1 MTPSAWL
8 SRVAVCVVILALAGC
23 ADHDRQSLR
32 ECAEASALKTQLMAE
47 YSNLI
52 RSPDPAMGAIRLEDL
67 TETLRFVS
75 RWKDSVC
82 PKVATASDKRQP
94 TDRTQ

>member
-1 MTPSAWL
+1 MTSLAWL
-8 SRVAVCVVILALAGC
+8 RRVAVSVVILALAGC

-52 RSPDPAMGAIRLEDL
+52 RSPDPAMGAIRIVDMQEALK
-67 TETLRFVS
+67 FVS
-75 RWKDSVC
+75 RWKESVC
-82 PKVATASDKRQP
+82 PKAEEPAEKRQAAE
-94 TDRTQ
+94 